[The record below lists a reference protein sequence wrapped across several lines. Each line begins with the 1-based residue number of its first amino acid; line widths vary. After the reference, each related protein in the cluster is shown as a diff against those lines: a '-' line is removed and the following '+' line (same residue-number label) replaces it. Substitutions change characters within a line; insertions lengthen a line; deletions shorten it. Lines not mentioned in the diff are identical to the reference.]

1 MSEEK
6 QVSIQEIAVSNM
18 ISIEALVRILVKR
31 GFITKEE
38 IVDEVK
44 QVKLEQEAK
53 RNLKRAATPGGR
65 KKGVVKAKRGR
76 PHNNMTGNEKQRFP
90 ISQSFNMAYLRKN

>member
-18 ISIEALVRILVKR
+18 ISIEAMVRILVKR

-38 IVDEVK
+38 IIDEVK
-44 QVKLEQEAK
+44 QVKLEQEELV
-53 RNLKRAATPGGR
+53 R
-65 KKGVVKAKRGR
+65 
-76 PHNNMTGNEKQRFP
+76 
-90 ISQSFNMAYLRKN
+90 SSKNYRYEYTLVLNCA

>member
-1 MSEEK
+1 MVIQKTNVYEYRSEMAKPQTNKSMQKRNSAMSEEK

-18 ISIEALVRILVKR
+18 VSIEALVRILVKR

-44 QVKLEQEAK
+44 QVKFEQEAK
-53 RNLKRAATPGGR
+53 RN
-65 KKGVVKAKRGR
+65 
-76 PHNNMTGNEKQRFP
+76 
-90 ISQSFNMAYLRKN
+90 

>member
-18 ISIEALVRILVKR
+18 ISIEALVRILVRR
-31 GFITKEE
+31 GFITKAE
-38 IVDEVK
+38 IMDEVK

-53 RNLKRAATPGGR
+53 RN
-65 KKGVVKAKRGR
+65 
-76 PHNNMTGNEKQRFP
+76 
-90 ISQSFNMAYLRKN
+90 